1 MPGPAKIIER
11 RDMHTYNKIGLPIA
25 DDDKTSVPGT
35 AAPGQRLADVIGGSS
50 IAVSLLIGA
59 ALVYLAVRG

>member
-1 MPGPAKIIER
+1 
-11 RDMHTYNKIGLPIA
+11 MHTYNKIGLPIA